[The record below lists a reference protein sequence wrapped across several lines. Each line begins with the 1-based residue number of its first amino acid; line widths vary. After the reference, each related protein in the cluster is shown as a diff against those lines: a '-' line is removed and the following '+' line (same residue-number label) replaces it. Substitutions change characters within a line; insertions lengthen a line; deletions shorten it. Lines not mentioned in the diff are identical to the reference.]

1 VNLSELSRQILWH
14 GIDDWVDMS
23 GVSSVARILF
33 PSALPDEVREQCV
46 RAIGELR
53 DGEYARV
60 GDLRGEDGFTSWVG
74 ETGDVLRRIDEEW
87 RAVGTPTLWQIAWLE
102 NTPIGNRIGIAEW
115 KKWKK
120 QKEEAGDR

>member
-1 VNLSELSRQILWH
+1 
-14 GIDDWVDMS
+14 
-23 GVSSVARILF
+23 
-33 PSALPDEVREQCV
+33 
-46 RAIGELR
+46 
-53 DGEYARV
+53 V